1 MSETHPPTQLSAAEA
16 HDAAAWFSRSY
27 TGWTWPE
34 LLRALESVLPPD
46 IARDALP
53 GLLASHRREPRHP
66 AEALL
71 RALRPW
77 IIRTP
82 KPPTTV
88 TDVPPA
94 RDTIAEG
101 LPTLYSVREVAEWL
115 DLTIGELDWFADHGG
130 WLRTAAPRLRHYRV
144 WTREKRDGVRVIE
157 APKPRLREAQR
168 QILRQLVARIPAH
181 RAATGFIPGS
191 STADFVRPHSG
202 KPTVLRTDL
211 RHAFESITASRVADV
226 FRRVVYP
233 PAISLLLAD
242 LCTTATPPHR
252 LRGVPSAH
260 AARLRVR
267 HLPQGAPTSPHLS
280 NLVMRSLDRRIQGY
294 AQANDLTYTR
304 YGDDLALSGE
314 AMNAD
319 RALWVALKVIA
330 SEGFTVHAGK
340 VRVMR
345 RHQRQT
351 LAGLV
356 VNDRPR
362 VSRADY
368 DNLRA
373 LLNNARRHGAASQN
387 HTNHPDFR
395 AHVLGLIA
403 WIGASDDVRR
413 ERLLRMADEVDW
425 TR

>member
-1 MSETHPPTQLSAAEA
+1 
-16 HDAAAWFSRSY
+16 
-27 TGWTWPE
+27 
-34 LLRALESVLPPD
+34 
-46 IARDALP
+46 
-53 GLLASHRREPRHP
+53 
-66 AEALL
+66 
-71 RALRPW
+71 
-77 IIRTP
+77 
-82 KPPTTV
+82 
-88 TDVPPA
+88 
-94 RDTIAEG
+94 
-101 LPTLYSVREVAEWL
+101 
-115 DLTIGELDWFADHGG
+115 
-130 WLRTAAPRLRHYRV
+130 
-144 WTREKRDGVRVIE
+144 
-157 APKPRLREAQR
+157 
-168 QILRQLVARIPAH
+168 
-181 RAATGFIPGS
+181 
-191 STADFVRPHSG
+191 
-202 KPTVLRTDL
+202 
-211 RHAFESITASRVADV
+211 
-226 FRRVVYP
+226 
-233 PAISLLLAD
+233 
-242 LCTTATPPHR
+242 
-252 LRGVPSAH
+252 
-260 AARLRVR
+260 
-267 HLPQGAPTSPHLS
+267 
-280 NLVMRSLDRRIQGY
+280 MRSLDRRIQGY

-373 LLNNARRHGAASQN
+373 LLHNARRHGAASQN